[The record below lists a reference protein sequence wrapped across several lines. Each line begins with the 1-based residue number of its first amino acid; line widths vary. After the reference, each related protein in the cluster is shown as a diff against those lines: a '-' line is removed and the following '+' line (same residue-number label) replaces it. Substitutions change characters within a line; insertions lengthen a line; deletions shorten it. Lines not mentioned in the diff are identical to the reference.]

1 MKKVKQ
7 ATTKKSFLSLSG
19 SEIGLVV
26 TAMVPRNEGHYDVN
40 FSTPNGKKIAS
51 LKVP

>member
-26 TAMVPRNEGHYDVN
+26 TAMVPRNEGYYDVN
-40 FSTPNGKKIAS
+40 FSIPNGKKIAR